1 MSTEQ
6 VKSGKEVLDDFFAN
20 IGAIENVDKTIAN
33 SLSDLFASGK
43 FTDKNI
49 INEFTIAK
57 LKNASFKI
65 EKCIFSGETN
75 LLKSF
80 AENKY
85 KKKPQIRGFFC

>member
-49 INEFTIAK
+49 INE
-57 LKNASFKI
+57 LQKI
-65 EKCIFSGETN
+65 RE
-75 LLKSF
+75 
-80 AENKY
+80 ENGNKD
-85 KKKPQIRGFFC
+85 